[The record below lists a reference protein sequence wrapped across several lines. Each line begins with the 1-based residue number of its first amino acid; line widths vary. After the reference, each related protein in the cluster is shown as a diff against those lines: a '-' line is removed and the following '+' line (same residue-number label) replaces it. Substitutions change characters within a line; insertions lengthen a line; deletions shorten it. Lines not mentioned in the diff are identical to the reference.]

1 MTALFRYTLATV
13 LHSQRYVAPAVFFI
27 TIVAILTDSDSG
39 PLLQTYA
46 ASAAATLACSAWLA
60 VAVVGVEE
68 PVGRSVLVVAARRPR
83 DVLLA
88 TVAATFVFCLALA
101 VVGLVYPVYSG
112 THTVTGQAVA
122 LGALAELTCALVGI
136 GLGLLC
142 SRLVV
147 PRPGYSVLLGMT
159 LVLGTLVLPWLPVY
173 PMLRSM
179 SADHLGGHVPVFAVC
194 SVLGVAVL
202 AAATAVTQY
211 AGAHR
216 D

>member
-39 PLLQTYA
+39 PLIQTYA

-60 VAVVGVEE
+60 VAVIGTEE

-88 TVAATFVFCLALA
+88 SVAATFAFCLVLGVA
-101 VVGLVYPVYSG
+101 GLVYPVYSG
-112 THTVTGQAVA
+112 DHTVTRQAVGF
-122 LGALAELTCALVGI
+122 GAVAEFTCAVVGI

-147 PRPGYSVLLGMT
+147 PRPGFSVLLGLT

-179 SADHLGGHVPVFAVC
+179 SADHLGSRLPVFALC
-194 SVLGVAVL
+194 SALGVALLV
-202 AAATAVTQY
+202 AATAVTQY
-211 AGAHR
+211 AGSRR